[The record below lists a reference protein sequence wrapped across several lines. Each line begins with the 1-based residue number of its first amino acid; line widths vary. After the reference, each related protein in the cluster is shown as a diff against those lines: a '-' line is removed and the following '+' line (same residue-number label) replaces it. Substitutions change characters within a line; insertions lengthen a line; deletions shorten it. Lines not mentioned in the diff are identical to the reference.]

1 MKKIKFYIDL
11 NYVGTVRSEIIEF
24 PDDAT
29 DEDINET
36 YDVGDNYR
44 ITHIGTIY
52 FKDCESC
59 RKCIKEVVEPYWEK
73 HKDEWDWNYE
83 Y

>member
-29 DEDINET
+29 DEDIDKAYDIWIDAITTKYWNEVDD
-36 YDVGDNYR
+36 YGNE
-44 ITHIGTIY
+44 I
-52 FKDCESC
+52 
-59 RKCIKEVVEPYWEK
+59 
-73 HKDEWDWNYE
+73 
-83 Y
+83 

>member
-1 MKKIKFYIDL
+1 MKFKKIMQLMRWQQMKKIKFYIDL

-36 YDVGDNYR
+36 YD
-44 ITHIGTIY
+44 IGLM
-52 FKDCESC
+52 
-59 RKCIKEVVEPYWEK
+59 R
-73 HKDEWDWNYE
+73 
-83 Y
+83 

>member
-36 YDVGDNYR
+36 YD
-44 ITHIGTIY
+44 IGLM
-52 FKDCESC
+52 
-59 RKCIKEVVEPYWEK
+59 R
-73 HKDEWDWNYE
+73 
-83 Y
+83 